1 MRTRIARDA
10 ARVAARSVHQFHK
23 FHTSFRAFE
32 QRPIGRARR
41 LAGPALMVFALVG
54 VALIAA
60 AVSAAAALGP
70 KTPRAGYRYRFSHD
84 ATVVSLT
91 VPEGG
96 SASAFG
102 ARERAFG
109 GARWLEDWKAAHRVA
124 APPPPAPP
132 PPAPAP
138 AAPPA
143 PAPAPILSDATSTT
157 TPDWACIR
165 VHESGDRFNS
175 PTAPGGAYGFLEG
188 TWLSLGYS
196 GWPYEASPAVQSQAA
211 LFLYN
216 ELGWQP
222 WSTRFVCGL

>member
-10 ARVAARSVHQFHK
+10 ARAAAGSVHTFTSKKQPFH
-23 FHTSFRAFE
+23 
-32 QRPIGRARR
+32 RARR
-41 LAGPALMVFALVG
+41 MAVPGLVVFALVG

-60 AVSAAAALGP
+60 AVSAAAALGAT
-70 KTPRAGYRYRFSHD
+70 TPRADYRYRFARYAALASV
-84 ATVVSLT
+84 TT
-91 VPEGG
+91 GEGG
-96 SASAFG
+96 AGSALAV
-102 ARERAFG
+102 RERMFSG
-109 GARWLEDWKAAHRVA
+109 MRWLEDWEAAHRPPLPP

-132 PPAPAP
+132 PPA
-138 AAPPA
+138 A
-143 PAPAPILSDATSTT
+143 PAPAPPPPPAPVLTDATSTT

-165 VHESGDRFNS
+165 LHESGDRFNS

-222 WSTRFVCGL
+222 WSTRYVCGL

>member
-10 ARVAARSVHQFHK
+10 ARAAAGPVHT
-23 FHTSFRAFE
+23 FHTSFLTFE
-32 QRPIGRARR
+32 QRPAGRARR
-41 LAGPALMVFALVG
+41 LVGPGLVVFALVG
-54 VALIAA
+54 VAMIAA

-70 KTPRAGYRYRFSHD
+70 KAPRVGYRFRFSHY
-84 ATVVSLT
+84 ATVASVTVAEGRSAGTLT
-91 VPEGG
+91 
-96 SASAFG
+96 

-109 GARWLEDWKAAHRVA
+109 GTRWFEDWKAAHRVA

-138 AAPPA
+138 ATAPA
-143 PAPAPILSDATSTT
+143 PASAPILSDATSTT

-165 VHESGDRFNS
+165 LHESGDRFNS

-196 GWPYEASPAVQSQAA
+196 GWPYEASPTVQSQAA

>member
-10 ARVAARSVHQFHK
+10 ARVAAGSVHTFK
-23 FHTSFRAFE
+23 K
-32 QRPIGRARR
+32 RPIDRARR
-41 LAGPALMVFALVG
+41 LAAPGLMVFALVG

-60 AVSAAAALGP
+60 AVTAAAALGA
-70 KTPRAGYRYRFSHD
+70 KTPRAGYRYRFSHY
-84 ATVVSLT
+84 AALASAITG
-91 VPEGG
+91 EGG
-96 SASAFG
+96 SGSAL
-102 ARERAFG
+102 AVRERTFSG
-109 GARWLEDWKAAHRVA
+109 IRWLEDWEAAHRL
-124 APPPPAPP
+124 PPPPAPP
-132 PPAPAP
+132 PPAPP
-138 AAPPA
+138 PSAAPA
-143 PAPAPILSDATSTT
+143 PAPAPAPVITDATSTT

>member
-10 ARVAARSVHQFHK
+10 ARAAAASG
-23 FHTSFRAFE
+23 HTFKK
-32 QRPIGRARR
+32 RPIDRARQ
-41 LAGPALMVFALVG
+41 LAVPGLVVLALVG

-60 AVSAAAALGP
+60 AVAAAATLGP
-70 KTPRAGYRYRFSHD
+70 KTPRPGYRYRFSHD
-84 ATVVSLT
+84 ASLVSAI
-91 VPEGG
+91 VSDSG
-96 SASAFG
+96 SGSTRA
-102 ARERAFG
+102 ARERMASG
-109 GARWLEDWKAAHRVA
+109 MRWFEDRAAVHRATPPHGPSSSVA
-124 APPPPAPP
+124 
-132 PPAPAP
+132 
-138 AAPPA
+138 PA
-143 PAPAPILSDATSTT
+143 PAPAPVLTDATSTT

-165 VHESGDRFNS
+165 LHESGDRFNS

-196 GWPYEASPAVQSQAA
+196 GWPNEAAPAVQSQAA